1 MMTSNQPVPKP
12 PPVTDPA
19 IHLTG
24 VSKRYG
30 ALRALDGLDLQLPYG
45 QVVGLLGENGC
56 GKTTLL
62 KVLAGILSG
71 YQGNAQIA
79 GLQPGPDSKAKV
91 SYLPDQ
97 SFLPAQA
104 SVRQCIQLYRDFFAD
119 FDAAKASDL
128 IRFFGLSEEMHL
140 KQMSKGMREKV
151 QIALIMSRGARVYLL
166 DEPISGVDSAARD
179 VILDALVRNLDQESL
194 VLVSTHLIH
203 DLEPILDAVV
213 MMRAGKVLLTGQVDD
228 LRAQHGK
235 SMDQLFKEVYRW
247 PAN

>member
-1 MMTSNQPVPKP
+1 MTTLTQQTSSTSAI
-12 PPVTDPA
+12 TDLA
-19 IHLTG
+19 VDLAG

-30 ALRALDGLDLQLPYG
+30 TLRALDDLSLQLPYG

-62 KVLAGILSG
+62 KILAGVLSG
-71 YQGNAQIA
+71 YGGSVAVA
-79 GLQPGPDSKAKV
+79 GRAPGPASKAMV

-97 SFLPAQA
+97 SFLPTQA
-104 SVRQCIQLYRDFFAD
+104 SVDYCIELYRDFFAD
-119 FDAAKASDL
+119 FEDGKARDL
-128 IRFFGLSEEMHL
+128 IRFFGLNQKMRL

-151 QIALIMSRGARVYLL
+151 QIALIMSRRARVYLL

-179 VILDALVRNLDQESL
+179 VILDALVRNLDRDSL

-213 MMRAGKVLLTGQVDD
+213 MMRAGSVLLTGQVDD
-228 LRAQHGK
+228 LRSKHGK
-235 SMDQLFKEVYRW
+235 SIDRLFKEVYRW